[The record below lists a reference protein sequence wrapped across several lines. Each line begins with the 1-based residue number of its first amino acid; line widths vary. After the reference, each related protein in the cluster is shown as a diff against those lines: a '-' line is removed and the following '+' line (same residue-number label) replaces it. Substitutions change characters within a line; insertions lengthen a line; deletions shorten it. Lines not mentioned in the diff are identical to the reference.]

1 MKLKKRYSLSLAAIC
16 AAALATSAFAQPGG
30 GPRNP
35 PGAGGG
41 PDKGPSFRS
50 RLVAEGGPSYSA
62 DSGKLVAAVRIV
74 GNESVAENQIRTHL
88 RTRENLRFDPDVV
101 EADVRRL
108 VSSGRVRHV
117 RTFTDDTPQG
127 IVVTFQVTELPTI
140 RYIKLLGNRSY
151 MDRTLIR
158 TMGLTVGEPMNRFS
172 VLEGR
177 RRIEDYY
184 RERGYGRVDVS
195 VFEGDKPEHRGIV
208 YIINE
213 GVRQRIEHVDF
224 EGNQFVSD
232 GRLKALIQSKPA
244 ILRTFRGIVDRD
256 KIDQDVERLT
266 SYYRNFG
273 YFQARIGRVLEF
285 DEENKWLTLRF
296 VIDEGQRYA
305 VRSVSVEGN
314 GKFTTDSLM
323 QQLVL
328 KSGEYFDLKKMNKD
342 VSSLRDAYGVQG
354 HIFADVQAEPRF
366 FEEPGWIDLVYNIS
380 EGDAFRVGQ
389 INVKIAGENPHTKR
403 SVVLNR
409 MSVRPLDLCDIQ
421 KIRNSERRLVQSQL
435 FEHNPAAGVTPKIII
450 QPPDLTEVE
459 QLSDRSSGRTS
470 SRASNRAMPPRQVR
484 GQSPY

>member
-1 MKLKKRYSLSLAAIC
+1 MKLSKSALVPIC
-16 AAALATSAFAQPGG
+16 ILLVSGLGTSALGQLGG
-30 GPRNP
+30 GGRPT

-41 PDKGPSFRS
+41 PDEGPSFRS
-50 RLVAEGGPSYSA
+50 RLVAEGGPSY
-62 DSGKLVAAVRIV
+62 DNTNGKLVSAVRIV

-108 VSSGRVRHV
+108 VSSGRVRNV
-117 RTFTDDTPQG
+117 RTFTDDTPAG

-151 MDRTLIR
+151 MDRTLIKAI
-158 TMGLTVGEPMNRFS
+158 GLKSGEPMNRFS

-184 RERGYGRVDVS
+184 RERGYGRAEVS
-195 VFEGDKPEHRGIV
+195 VFEGDRPEHRGIV
-208 YIINE
+208 YIVDE
-213 GVRQRIEHVDF
+213 GERQKIQAVSF
-224 EGNQFVSD
+224 EGNSFVSN

-244 ILRTFRGIVDRD
+244 ILKTFRGIVDRQ

-266 SYYRNFG
+266 AYYRNFG
-273 YFQARIGRVLEF
+273 YFQTRIGRLLEF
-285 DEENKWLTLRF
+285 DESNKWLTLTF
-296 VIDEGQRYA
+296 VIDEGQRYK

-314 GKFTTDSLM
+314 QKFTTNSLM
-323 QQLVL
+323 TQLVL
-328 KSGEYFDLKKMNKD
+328 QSGGFFDLKKMNTD
-342 VSSLRDAYGVQG
+342 VNSLRDAYGVQG

-380 EGDAFRVGQ
+380 EGESFRVGQ

-421 KIRNSERRLVQSQL
+421 KIRNSERRLIQSQL
-435 FEHNPAAGVTPKIII
+435 FEHSPAAGVTPKIVI

-459 QLSDRSSGRTS
+459 QLSRRPV
-470 SRASNRAMPPRQVR
+470 SRPQYR